1 MGRIGEIWLRRT
13 KVWAGGSNDLR
24 LKSSQIA
31 NSAKTRLQE
40 EELADLPR
48 SKCLFGRPPHDLFY
62 SALLD
67 QAGQDNGSTLVPGV
81 TPPRVR
87 LIPDDWPGCRKVVG
101 HMRTLVKQTK
111 PKVVDAVL
119 ARRQADDRLPS
130 APGWLQGKGA

>member
-1 MGRIGEIWLRRT
+1 MRVFFEKKECIFNRCRQLG
-13 KVWAGGSNDLR
+13 WA
-24 LKSSQIA
+24 
-31 NSAKTRLQE
+31 
-40 EELADLPR
+40 R
-48 SKCLFGRPPHDLFY
+48 SKCLFGRPPHDLFD

-67 QAGQDNGSTLVPGV
+67 QAGQDNGSKLLPGV

-101 HMRTLVKQTK
+101 HLRQLVKQTK

-119 ARRQADDRLPS
+119 AGCQADDRLPS